1 MKRAFIMVLDS
12 FGIGATEDAERFG
25 DVGADTLG
33 HIAEACAKGEADN
46 GRKGPLNLP
55 NLTRLGL
62 AKAHEG
68 STGFIPAGMDGNAEV
83 IGAYAWAHE
92 MSSGKD
98 TPSGHW
104 EIAGVPVLFEW
115 GYFSDHENSFPQE
128 LLDKLVERA
137 NLPGYLGN
145 CHSSG
150 TVILDQLGEEHM
162 KTGKPIFYTS
172 ADSVFQIACHEETFG
187 LDKLYELCEIARE
200 ELTNGGYNIGRV
212 IARPFIGDK
221 AGNFQRTGN
230 RHDLAVEPP
239 APTVLQKLVERANLP
254 GYLGNCHSSGT
265 VILDQLGEEHM
276 KTGKPIF
283 YTSADSVFQ
292 IACHEETFGL
302 DKLYE
307 LCEIA
312 REELTNGGYN
322 IGRVIAR
329 PFIGDKAGNFQRTGN
344 RHDLAVEPPAPTV
357 LQKLVDEKHGQVVSV
372 GKIADIYAN
381 CGITKKVK
389 ATGLD
394 ALFDAT
400 IKEMK
405 EAGDNTIVFTN
416 FVDFDSSWG
425 HRRDV
430 AGYAAGLE
438 LFDRRLPEL
447 MSLLRDDDILILTA
461 DHGCDPTWTGTDH
474 TREHIPVLVYGPKVK
489 PGSLGHR
496 ETFADIGQTLAKYF
510 GTSDME
516 YGKAMF

>member
-1 MKRAFIMVLDS
+1 M
-12 FGIGATEDAERFG
+12 
-25 DVGADTLG
+25 
-33 HIAEACAKGEADN
+33 AEACAKGEADN

-230 RHDLAVEPP
+230 RHD
-239 APTVLQKLVERANLP
+239 
-254 GYLGNCHSSGT
+254 S
-265 VILDQLGEEHM
+265 
-276 KTGKPIF
+276 
-283 YTSADSVFQ
+283 
-292 IACHEETFGL
+292 
-302 DKLYE
+302 
-307 LCEIA
+307 
-312 REELTNGGYN
+312 
-322 IGRVIAR
+322 
-329 PFIGDKAGNFQRTGN
+329 
-344 RHDLAVEPPAPTV
+344 AVEPPAPTV
-357 LQKLVDEKHGQVVSV
+357 LQKLVDEKHGRWFRSVKLQTSTPTAVSP
-372 GKIADIYAN
+372 KSESDW
-381 CGITKKVK
+381 
-389 ATGLD
+389 LD

-416 FVDFDSSWG
+416 FVDFDSSG
-425 HRRDV
+425 ATV
-430 AGYAAGLE
+430 ATS
-438 LFDRRLPEL
+438 PV
-447 MSLLRDDDILILTA
+447 MLRVWNCSTA
-461 DHGCDPTWTGTDH
+461 VC
-474 TREHIPVLVYGPKVK
+474 R
-489 PGSLGHR
+489 S
-496 ETFADIGQTLAKYF
+496 
-510 GTSDME
+510 
-516 YGKAMF
+516 